1 MASLLALSTKLVA
14 VKLVQQQ
21 ENHKIEKKNK
31 QE

>member
-21 ENHKIEKKNK
+21 EHHKIEKNK